1 MTANHPTYPERSTY
15 SLRPDPMAVLIRKCV
30 QAHRVHKELG
40 EPDAALGYLELARFL
55 LDWRI
60 EAMRAGR

>member
-1 MTANHPTYPERSTY
+1 MTSTYRPSQHTRY
-15 SLRPDPMAVLIRKCV
+15 SLRPDPMAVLIRRCV

-40 EPDAALGYLELARFL
+40 ETDAALSYLELARFL

-60 EAMRAGR
+60 AGERAGR